1 MTKENNKVNINK
13 HEIDIDT
20 LKKQNVND
28 LLSIK
33 ELYRKLKEVEE
44 KITQV
49 KYIDSTLAYKLK
61 KEYEKLKKI
70 ILDENVQAKLADDI
84 ETINSQLNKINS
96 QLTNDIETINSQQV
110 KLTNDIKTI
119 NSQLDTIANKGTTV
133 EVLERVTKE
142 EIDRQLADGTIANL
156 TIANDSITTE
166 KYKNNSISCEKT
178 QFIHK
183 YKNLYNAKEQ
193 TKESI
198 TDKAFL
204 NNGNITANDS
214 YFILAPIKVESNK
227 QYTINFKLFGTL
239 TNASICINAFSET
252 GTFRKGFA
260 ESTFTTP
267 SNTAYI
273 RITVVKSLYD
283 LDYINKNF
291 MLVEGNTVPETYEK
305 YGYYLDE
312 KIELKINPTISEP
325 IVPIETNKE
334 KMYLYRSNENEFQVF
349 ISKYDKDND
358 LMLMLRKKSGNN
370 LFDFFNWFKV
380 PNNTDNVST
389 ESVPS
394 TRVQIMGALTDWI
407 APHILFATNNADGD
421 FPTKDTPK
429 FTGGW
434 HMYNQMTAGNYTPTA
449 RTISL
454 KGYANGVKINAKE
467 GKHCSNAKIVW
478 INRIQASNTEKQDG
492 TGREVVEEKI
502 TVLFNSTGRCIVK
515 GEITAL
521 EDVEYKTYY
530 GLQMYNQID
539 GSIYYVGSRANRGA
553 NPKNSNN
560 RSNDKYCNGVI
571 LKGLNDTFEMGINS
585 NIDIGTQYANDKTFS
600 ALTTTSAKTY
610 MNLVNKE
617 SNTNLFVLKEGEKMY
632 WEGYYDIYPTVS
644 DTQ

>member
-1 MTKENNKVNINK
+1 MPKENNKMQV
-13 HEIDIDT
+13 DIDT

-33 ELYRKLKEVEE
+33 ELYKRIEELGE
-44 KITQV
+44 KIIQI
-49 KYIDSTLAYKLK
+49 KYIDNTLVKKIK

-70 ILDENVQAKLADDI
+70 ILDENI
-84 ETINSQLNKINS
+84 
-96 QLTNDIETINSQQV
+96 QV
-110 KLTNDIKTI
+110 KLTNDIESI
-119 NSQLDTIANKGTTV
+119 ISQMDNIANKGTTV

-142 EIDRQLADGTIANL
+142 EIDRQVADGTIANL
-156 TIANDSITTE
+156 TITNDSITTE
-166 KYKNNSISCEKT
+166 KYKNNSITCEKT

-183 YKNLYNAKEQ
+183 YKNLYNTKEQ
-193 TKESI
+193 TIDTI
-198 TDKAFL
+198 TDNAFL
-204 NNGNITANDS
+204 NSGNITANDS

-227 QYTINFKLFGTL
+227 QYSINFKPFGSL

-252 GTFRKGFA
+252 GTFRMGFYD
-260 ESTFTTP
+260 STFTTP
-267 SNTAYI
+267 SNTSYI
-273 RITVVKSLYD
+273 RITVAKKLYD

-325 IVPIETNKE
+325 IVPTETNKE

-380 PNNTDNVST
+380 PNNTDNVSIVSDPT
-389 ESVPS
+389 
-394 TRVQIMGALTDWI
+394 TRIQLMGALTDWI
-407 APHILFATNNADGD
+407 APHIVFATNNIDGD
-421 FPTKDTPK
+421 FPSKDTPK

-434 HMYNQMTAGNYTPTA
+434 HMYNQMTTGSYTPTA
-449 RTISL
+449 RTILL
-454 KGYANGVKINAKE
+454 KGYGNGVEINAKE
-467 GKHCSNAKIVW
+467 GKHCNNAKIVW

-492 TGREVVEEKI
+492 SGREVVEEKI

-553 NPKNSNN
+553 NPKNANN
-560 RSNDKYCNGVI
+560 RSNDKYCNGII
-571 LKGLNDTFEMGINS
+571 LKGTNDTFEMGINS
-585 NIDIGTQYANDKTFS
+585 TIDIGTQYANDKTFS

-617 SNTNLFVLKEGEKMY
+617 TNTNLFVLKEGEKMY

>member
-1 MTKENNKVNINK
+1 MPKENNKMQV
-13 HEIDIDT
+13 DVDT

-33 ELYRKLKEVEE
+33 ELYRKLEELGE

-49 KYIDSTLAYKLK
+49 KYIDNTLVKKIK
-61 KEYEKLKKI
+61 KEYDNFKKI
-70 ILDENVQAKLADDI
+70 ILDENTQVQLD
-84 ETINSQLNKINS
+84 NKIDEFNLK
-96 QLTNDIETINSQQV
+96 LTKDIKTINSQQV
-110 KLTNDIKTI
+110 KLNNDVKTI
-119 NSQLDTIANKGTTV
+119 NSQLDTIVNKGTTV

-142 EIDRQLADGTIANL
+142 EIDRQVTDGTIANL
-156 TIANDSITTE
+156 TIANNSITAE

-193 TKESI
+193 TEETI
-198 TDKAFL
+198 NDNAFL
-204 NNGNITANDS
+204 NNGNITANAS
-214 YFILAPIKVESNK
+214 YYILAPIKVEPNK
-227 QYTINFKLFGTL
+227 EYSINFKPFGAL

-252 GTFRKGFA
+252 GTFRKGFCDL
-260 ESTFTTP
+260 TFTTP

-273 RITVVKSLYD
+273 RISVVKNLYD

-291 MLVEGNTVPETYEK
+291 MLVEGSTVPETYEK

-325 IVPIETNKE
+325 IAPTETNKE

-349 ISKYDKDND
+349 ISKYNKDND

-389 ESVPS
+389 TSVPT
-394 TRVQIMGALTDWI
+394 TRVQLMGALTDWI
-407 APHILFATNNADGD
+407 APHIVFAINNIDGD
-421 FPTKDTPK
+421 FPSKDTPK

-434 HMYNQMTAGNYTPTA
+434 HMYNQMTAGDYTPTA
-449 RTISL
+449 RTILL
-454 KGYANGVKINAKE
+454 KGYANGNEINAKE

-492 TGREVVEEKI
+492 SGREVVEEKI

-521 EDVEYKTYY
+521 ENVEYKTYY

-539 GSIYYVGSRANRGA
+539 GSIYYLGSRANRGA
-553 NPKNSNN
+553 NPKNTNN
-560 RSNDKYCNGVI
+560 RSNDKYCNGII
-571 LKGLNDTFEMGINS
+571 LKGTNDTFEMGINS
-585 NIDIGTQYANDKTFS
+585 TIDIGSQYANDKTFS

-617 SNTNLFVLKEGEKMY
+617 TNTNLFVLKEGEKMY
-632 WEGYYDIYPTVS
+632 WEGYYNIYPTVS
-644 DTQ
+644 NTQ

>member
-1 MTKENNKVNINK
+1 MDNIYNAIQNLYNMDKTTWQEVLAELYNLVSKVENKFDLFENKFGVLLGEEVTI
-13 HEIDIDT
+13 E
-20 LKKQNVND
+20 LKKMYDDGSLASLIND
-28 LLSIK
+28 KLLKDINTK
-33 ELYRKLKEVEE
+33 VDAFKTEVSE
-44 KITQV
+44 
-49 KYIDSTLAYKLK
+49 
-61 KEYEKLKKI
+61 
-70 ILDENVQAKLADDI
+70 
-84 ETINSQLNKINS
+84 
-96 QLTNDIETINSQQV
+96 
-110 KLTNDIKTI
+110 
-119 NSQLDTIANKGTTV
+119 QLDTIANKGTTV

-142 EIDRQLADGTIANL
+142 EIDRQIADGTITNL
-156 TIANDSITTE
+156 TITNDSITTE
-166 KYKNNSISCEKT
+166 KYKNNSITCEKT

-193 TKESI
+193 TIDTIS
-198 TDKAFL
+198 DNAFL
-204 NNGNITANDS
+204 NNGNVTANAS

-227 QYTINFKLFGTL
+227 EYSINFKPFGTL

-252 GTFRKGFA
+252 GSFRIGF
-260 ESTFTTP
+260 SDTTFTTP
-267 SNTAYI
+267 SNTGYI
-273 RITVVKSLYD
+273 RITVAKSLYD
-283 LDYINKNF
+283 LDYINNNF
-291 MLVEGNTVPETYEK
+291 MLVEGNTIPDVYEG

-312 KIELKINPTISEP
+312 NIEIKNIPSLPPTTTES
-325 IVPIETNKE
+325 NSE
-334 KMYLYRSNENEFQVF
+334 KMYLYKTNANEFQVF
-349 ISKYDKDND
+349 ISKYDTDND
-358 LMLMLRKKSGNN
+358 LMIMLRKKSGNN

-380 PNNTDNVST
+380 PNSTNEVST
-389 ESVPS
+389 KSETD

-407 APHILFATNNADGD
+407 APHIVFAINNVDGD

-434 HMYNQMTAGNYTPTA
+434 HMYNQMTAGDYTPTA
-449 RTISL
+449 RTTLL
-454 KGYANGVKINAKE
+454 KGYGNGVEINAEE

-478 INRIQASNTEKQDG
+478 INRIQASNTQKQDG
-492 TGREVVEEKI
+492 SGREVVEEKI

-553 NPKNSNN
+553 NPKNTNN

-571 LKGLNDTFEMGINS
+571 LKGLNDTFEMVINS
-585 NIDIGTQYANDKTFS
+585 TIDIGTQYANDKTFS

-617 SNTNLFVLKEGEKMY
+617 TNTNLFVLKEGEKMY

>member
-1 MTKENNKVNINK
+1 MPKENNKMQV
-13 HEIDIDT
+13 DIDT

-33 ELYRKLKEVEE
+33 ELYKRIEELGE

-70 ILDENVQAKLADDI
+70 ILDENIQAKLADDI
-84 ETINSQLNKINS
+84 ETIDVK
-96 QLTNDIETINSQQV
+96 LTNYIETIDVKLTNIETIDE

-142 EIDRQLADGTIANL
+142 EIDRQVADGTIANL
-156 TIANDSITTE
+156 TIVNDSITTE

-183 YKNLYNAKEQ
+183 YKNLYNAEEQ
-193 TKESI
+193 TEETI
-198 TDKAFL
+198 NDNAFL
-204 NNGNITANDS
+204 NSGNITANAS

-227 QYTINFKLFGTL
+227 QYTINFKPFGTL

-252 GTFRKGFA
+252 GAFRKGY
-260 ESTFTTP
+260 SDTTFTTP

-273 RITVVKSLYD
+273 RITVLKSSYD

-291 MLVEGNTVPETYEK
+291 MLVEGDAVPETYEK

-325 IVPIETNKE
+325 IVPTETNKE

-394 TRVQIMGALTDWI
+394 TRVQIMGALTDWL
-407 APHILFATNNADGD
+407 APHILFATNNIDGD
-421 FPTKDTPK
+421 FPSKDTPK

-454 KGYANGVKINAKE
+454 KGYANGAKINAKE

-492 TGREVVEEKI
+492 SGREVVEEKI

-585 NIDIGTQYANDKTFS
+585 TIDIGTQYANDKTFS

-617 SNTNLFVLKEGEKMY
+617 SNANLFVLKEGEKMY